1 MGTAVFTPVSRAC
14 TKADRL
20 EPFCSKQA
28 GPCGLLCI
36 QTQHLYKVMGQVANW
51 VLFPYLSPLPF
62 SSLLIGRKLMN
73 RALSEQMFLV
83 GKKRQNWSFSC
94 FKKILFEHIKKTV
107 ACGKSG
113 MERQSQSRS
122 QSTQRSQDAGLCA
135 KRTCVFFCLHLL
147 ASLSPAPLT
156 PPPSLRC

>member
-1 MGTAVFTPVSRAC
+1 MSRAC
-14 TKADRL
+14 AKADRL
-20 EPFCSKQA
+20 KPFCSKQA

-83 GKKRQNWSFSC
+83 EKKGRIGVFLA
-94 FKKILFEHIKKTV
+94 FKKKILFEHIKKTV

-122 QSTQRSQDAGLCA
+122 QSTQRSPGAGLCA

-147 ASLSPAPLT
+147 ASLFPSSSPHIWL
-156 PPPSLRC
+156 